1 MTSDD
6 ISADAATAAAAADAA
21 QPESIDA
28 ERRAAYWGARDPLQE
43 SEDSI
48 CVGGA
53 RFRKPFVEKPVFSE
67 DHNIYVYYPKSSGG
81 GSKRLFRK
89 VRDRSSKFVPGV
101 STVRRD
107 GSYIYEEFVSTD
119 GMDIKVYTV
128 GPDYAHAEARKAPTV
143 DGRVMR
149 MADGKEVRYQVILTQ
164 REKEI
169 ARKITQV
176 FGQNICGFD
185 LLRTDATSYVCDVNG
200 FSFVKGS
207 PKYYNDCAQIMY
219 EMIQSHLHPVPMGLS
234 RASRL
239 VQDNDEMLGHE
250 QGSMVV
256 DSPGSE
262 RTELRCVLAVVRHG
276 DRTPKQKVKVKTSHP
291 LILALFAARDP
302 KKQVKLKSAAEMQQF
317 ATIIHAIVA
326 ELDSRASTG
335 APVSDSVR
343 SAYKEIQD
351 SLEETEHFSGIN
363 RKVQI
368 KPLRWNENDDSSEVN
383 RSGETV
389 TEALLIFKY
398 GGQLTDFGFK
408 QADWLGK
415 VFRQN
420 LYPPSARSGMS
431 LHSSYEHDIK
441 FYASDEGRV
450 QMTAAVFARAFLEL
464 DEDEIIPILYAL
476 VWNDVRSNTLLEYS
490 IAETS
495 CYVEEKRHINDILN
509 RDTDFSTKNTALS
522 PAQVVAGGMTVQ
534 LLRNTGLGLIG
545 NPRHRLDTLR
555 AAVAHIVDELQKMV
569 QEGGSGD
576 GSGGD
581 KTTSDDATSESTT
594 ETTPSEEEE
603 ERKKMVS
610 SSGSAVGVVPSTQV
624 RRALTLWKKLQRT
637 FYDAATDRYDVT
649 KVSDIADCS
658 LFHMLHFRSI
668 APLARSVYEA
678 VKPLAHWMVPN
689 EYGITTATQTAIAQD
704 VIRPLVNKLLTDLTQ
719 MRDERHLQILS
730 RYYFTSE
737 SHVTTLYN
745 LLAARL
751 HTPIPGPRYQD
762 YISHFVIKMYEKTWL
777 PVNDAHRFIV
787 EIWHSSG
794 SNAANLQD
802 PPGNMYNFVQPLM
815 PVRLNMT
822 LDDFVA
828 LMSDPPKECDSK

>member
-1 MTSDD
+1 M
-6 ISADAATAAAAADAA
+6 
-21 QPESIDA
+21 
-28 ERRAAYWGARDPLQE
+28 
-43 SEDSI
+43 
-48 CVGGA
+48 
-53 RFRKPFVEKPVFSE
+53 
-67 DHNIYVYYPKSSGG
+67 
-81 GSKRLFRK
+81 
-89 VRDRSSKFVPGV
+89 GV
-101 STVRRD
+101 
-107 GSYIYEEFVSTD
+107 
-119 GMDIKVYTV
+119 
-128 GPDYAHAEARKAPTV
+128 
-143 DGRVMR
+143 
-149 MADGKEVRYQVILTQ
+149 
-164 REKEI
+164 
-169 ARKITQV
+169 
-176 FGQNICGFD
+176 
-185 LLRTDATSYVCDVNG
+185 
-200 FSFVKGS
+200 
-207 PKYYNDCAQIMY
+207 
-219 EMIQSHLHPVPMGLS
+219 S

-239 VQDNDEMLGHE
+239 VQDNDEMLVHE
-250 QGSMVV
+250 TGSMVV

-262 RTELRCVLAVVRHG
+262 RTELRCVLAVIRHG
-276 DRTPKQKVKVKTSHP
+276 DRTPKQKVKVKTAHP
-291 LILALFAARDP
+291 LILGLFAGRSTRQ
-302 KKQVKLKSAAEMQQF
+302 QVKLKSAAEMQQF
-317 ATIIHAIVA
+317 AGIIHAIVA
-326 ELDSRASTG
+326 ELDTRTSRGDAVPDT
-335 APVSDSVR
+335 VR

-368 KPLRWNENDDSSEVN
+368 KPLRWHSESESDSDGNGENK
-383 RSGETV
+383 ETV

-415 VFRQN
+415 TFRQN

-495 CYVEEKRHINDILN
+495 CYVEEKKHINDILN
-509 RDTDFSTKNTALS
+509 SDTDYSARNTALS
-522 PAQVVAGGMTVQ
+522 PTQVVAGGMTVQ
-534 LLRNTGLGLIG
+534 LLRDTGLGRIG

-555 AAVAHIVDELQKMV
+555 AAVAHIVQELEKMV
-569 QEGGSGD
+569 QS
-576 GSGGD
+576 SAPPA
-581 KTTSDDATSESTT
+581 TTTTATTVSEQ
-594 ETTPSEEEE
+594 EKEKEEQEQEEQQEEEE
-603 ERKKMVS
+603 GKGKG
-610 SSGSAVGVVPSTQV
+610 GSAVAMVGNAVPSTQI

-637 FYDAATDRYDVT
+637 FYNAATDRYDVT

-822 LDDFVA
+822 LEEFVA
-828 LMSDPPKECDSK
+828 LMSDAAPPKGDAPKDGAPKDDAPK